1 MNQTYFVLTPDGIC
15 KKFLSGALTKEKA
28 IQDYIDKTDGEIPKG
43 TLMVEEE
50 DIDSW
55 TWNPVKKIWES
66 KDPLQETDNKE
77 DSTMSLPQLYYIWDS
92 SAGVGVAADIF
103 GVLSLIEKKSMCELK
118 ITKL

>member
-15 KKFLSGALTKEKA
+15 KKFLSGALTKEEA
-28 IQDYIDKTDGEIPKG
+28 IQDYMDKTDGEIP
-43 TLMVEEE
+43 
-50 DIDSW
+50 
-55 TWNPVKKIWES
+55 

-77 DSTMSLPQLYYIWDS
+77 DSIMSLPQLYYVWDS